1 MYSTAI
7 SIATSLAPDEVQEL
21 DQLRREQGISRA
33 EAVRD
38 AVRWYVRWAERLP
51 FEDPA
56 ADEIEP

>member
-1 MYSTAI
+1 MYGGDTL
-7 SIATSLAPDEVQEL
+7 IATSLAPDEVQEL
-21 DQLRREQGISRA
+21 DQLRRGQGISRA

-56 ADEIEP
+56 ADEMEL